1 MEGLITRL
9 VTAMALAPGT
19 AVARGTAVAPAM
31 AAVPAPGVA
40 LATAAQMALERD
52 RRAMALAR
60 AKVERGLATP
70 AVRPPQVR
78 PDAVTTRRSSS
89 VFAIKTTIA
98 ARPSGTKPALSWLM
112 LQVAARAEA
121 PHPTAAP
128 RAEALVATPQ
138 AERAATLLAV

>member
-60 AKVERGLATP
+60 AKVERGLP
-70 AVRPPQVR
+70 AVRPRQVR

-89 VFAIKTTIA
+89 VSATKTTIA
-98 ARPSGTKPALSWLM
+98 ARPSGTKPALSWLI
-112 LQVAARAEA
+112 LQVAAHAD
-121 PHPTAAP
+121 PHPTAVALQV
-128 RAEALVATPQ
+128 EALVETLQ
-138 AERAATLLAV
+138 AEQAAIPRAA